1 MSQSQKS
8 SISINNR
15 ILLSANTNRNTMEY
29 DFYNDR
35 SEYAKHLKIEGKN
48 NMKIIV
54 LDCVNLYRQSTSGM
68 CKDENYRKYV
78 SITHNE
84 EFQNSQYFKL
94 NITTITTPG
103 QVV

>member
-1 MSQSQKS
+1 
-8 SISINNR
+8 
-15 ILLSANTNRNTMEY
+15 MEY

-54 LDCVNLYRQSTSGM
+54 LECVNLYRQSTSGM